1 MNISN
6 DNLEETVETDS
17 DLKGVIVDYI
27 GNKLNPETGEVTV
40 ENVVDI
46 MAHEFPEF
54 LLAVAEENWVR
65 GYEQG
70 LYDQTHLTTNEDN
83 DA

>member
-1 MNISN
+1 M
-6 DNLEETVETDS
+6 
-17 DLKGVIVDYI
+17 
-27 GNKLNPETGEVTV
+27 NPETGEVTV